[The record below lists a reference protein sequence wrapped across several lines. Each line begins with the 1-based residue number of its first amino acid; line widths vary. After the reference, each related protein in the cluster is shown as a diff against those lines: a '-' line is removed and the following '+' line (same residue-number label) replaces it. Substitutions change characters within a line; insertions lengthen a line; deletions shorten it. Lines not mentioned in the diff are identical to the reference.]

1 MKPPIVVAA
10 LLAMPILEVLDD
22 FQAQE
27 MCRADLAMS
36 RVMCLRRWPASGIAQ
51 LLTPFPTQL
60 FFFKRHRF
68 QPFSGDTLI
77 LRAPSAWH
85 GRRALAQRSCEL
97 LRACVL

>member
-1 MKPPIVVAA
+1 MGSTWRERAQGTGQKLFETMKPPIVVAA

-51 LLTPFPTQL
+51 LLTPFPTQ
-60 FFFKRHRF
+60 FFF
-68 QPFSGDTLI
+68 
-77 LRAPSAWH
+77 
-85 GRRALAQRSCEL
+85 
-97 LRACVL
+97 

>member
-1 MKPPIVVAA
+1 MKPPTVVAA

-51 LLTPFPTQL
+51 LLTPFPTQ
-60 FFFKRHRF
+60 FFFLSGIVFNHF
-68 QPFSGDTLI
+68 QVT
-77 LRAPSAWH
+77 R
-85 GRRALAQRSCEL
+85 
-97 LRACVL
+97 